1 MHGEWELLSAPS
13 SCTAGEAALDEVG
26 RLRNE
31 ISDLRQTVANEMMAK
46 QRLET
51 ELRLARQ
58 RETQMALSM
67 GEEVARL
74 SARLQEAEHAA
85 GERLESMQDEITLLK
100 TAEAVRVAQ
109 AAETAQASAAL
120 REHRRQRRQQQPP
133 EAQQKQHP
141 VEAAAV
147 YLPQNLPRP
156 SSTRRAVAAAVRRC
170 HADPFN
176 CRGSKPQACK
186 GQRAIILPPNDPFS
200 GICDFL

>member
-1 MHGEWELLSAPS
+1 MHGDWELLSAPS

-26 RLRNE
+26 RLCNE
-31 ISDLRQTVANEMMAK
+31 ISELRQTVANEMMAK

-58 RETQMALSM
+58 RETQKSLSM
-67 GEEVARL
+67 GEEIARL

-85 GERLESMQDEITLLK
+85 GERLELMQDEITLLK

-109 AAETAQASAAL
+109 AAEAAQASAAL

-133 EAQQKQHP
+133 EAQHQHP
-141 VEAAAV
+141 AEAAAV
-147 YLPQNLPRP
+147 FLPQNLPRP
-156 SSTRRAVAAAVRRC
+156 YSTRRAVVRRC
-170 HADPFN
+170 HADPIN
-176 CRGSKPQACK
+176 CHGSKLQARK
-186 GQRAIILPPNDPFS
+186 GQRASILPPNDPFS